1 MDAEPDTK
9 SPARVSEAAW
19 AATSFIALAAFG
31 ARMLSHDGFLWYASL
46 ALTAIAATLSV
57 VLLVRSLRKGTE
69 SWSWAS
75 VALSLVT
82 AALIRLLL

>member
-1 MDAEPDTK
+1 MDAESDTN

-19 AATSFIALAAFG
+19 EVTSFIAFAAFG

-46 ALTAIAATLSV
+46 ALTAIAAPLSA
-57 VLLVRSLRKGTE
+57 VLLVRSLQKGTE
-69 SWSWAS
+69 SWASAS

-82 AALIRLLL
+82 AALIRLLV